1 MKRRI
6 KYTII
11 SLAIFLVAELTIA
24 TTVQA
29 NEITMTNNNVE
40 KIVVDKTGEG
50 DFKTIQEAINSA
62 KPGSTI
68 FVKKGEYKEIITIK
82 KQISLLGEEKDSTL
96 INPISEKNKYAICLG
111 APEIRIQGLS
121 IQNGAPG
128 LYASG
133 IRVTSSNIEIHDC
146 NIYDTPVGIVIW
158 TSNNIIDNCNFFRC
172 EDEGIALIGTSQ
184 SVCENN
190 IIRNCIFRE
199 NCDGVE
205 LQYSS
210 KNTISNCDI
219 YDNTHSGIDA
229 IASSNDENIISDCRI
244 YDNEVHGIYL
254 SSSSNNQIKDCLIYD
269 NDDGNIVTKG
279 YSINNQIT
287 SNIDS
292 KSEDKTLSFR
302 EIFHYVLSRISE
314 SNNQGIVS
322 LLRALISF

>member
-40 KIVVDKTGEG
+40 TIVVDKTGEG

-111 APEIRIQGLS
+111 APEIKIQSLS
-121 IQNGAPG
+121 FQNGAPG

-133 IRVTSSNIEIHDC
+133 IRVTSSNIEIRDC

-190 IIRNCIFRE
+190 IINNCIFSD
-199 NCDGVE
+199 NCDGIE

-219 YDNTHSGIDA
+219 YDNTHTGIDA
-229 IASSNDENIISDCRI
+229 IASSNDANSIYNCRI
-244 YDNEVHGIYL
+244 YNNEVHGIYL
-254 SSSSNNQIKDCLIYD
+254 SSSSDNQIIDCYIYD
-269 NDDGNIVTKG
+269 NNNGNIVSKG
-279 YSINNQIT
+279 YSINNQET
-287 SNIDS
+287 SNINS
-292 KSEDKTLSFR
+292 NPEDNKLSFR

-314 SNNQGIVS
+314 SNNKGIVS